1 MPATLDHLL
10 WGNHD
15 LDAAVEDLHAR
26 AGVRAAFGG
35 FHPEIGTQNAI
46 ARLGPDIYLELLAP
60 APSLPAGALARQL
73 AKLRAPTLVM
83 WAARTRDVDAA
94 ADRARTAGFGTAIV
108 DGHRARSGG
117 GDVRWRSLF
126 VSGHGAGTLVPFL
139 IEWDDGYHPAEDAPP
154 GLALTSFVI
163 EATEADGLR
172 KILAA
177 LDVKAS
183 VRKARRDRLRATLE
197 TPRGRLVLAGP

>member
-1 MPATLDHLL
+1 VPATLDHLL

-15 LDAAVEDLHAR
+15 LDAAVEDLHTR

-35 FHPEIGTQNAI
+35 FHPELGTHNAL
-46 ARLGPDIYLELLAP
+46 ARLAPDVYLEVLAP

-73 AKLRAPTLVM
+73 AKLREPALVM
-83 WAARTRDVDAA
+83 WAARTRDLDASA
-94 ADRARTAGFGTAIV
+94 ERARKASFTTTV
-108 DGHRARSGG
+108 VEGHRARPGG
-117 GDVRWRSLF
+117 GEVRWRSLF
-126 VSGHGAGTLVPFL
+126 VGGHGGGTLVPFL

-163 EATEADGLR
+163 ESSEADALR
-172 KILAA
+172 KILAT
-177 LDVKAS
+177 LGVKVS

-197 TPRGRLVLAGP
+197 TPRGRVVLTGP